1 MTLNYSLKDGLSP
14 RHRYEEAL
22 LMDTIMTER
31 AGLRVQPMVQPL
43 DVRVPQEMQRGDLGH
58 TVCNN
63 SNWSFSFC

>member
-63 SNWSFSFC
+63 QQLVFSCC